1 MTTDTR
7 WKTALTERFGIRYPI
22 FAFSHSVDVVIEV
35 SKAGGFGVFGGTR
48 NTPTEIQ
55 AALQRIREG
64 IGSHPFGIDL
74 VIPKGM
80 PAHNNREDIE
90 AQIPSEHKAFVDHI
104 YEKYN
109 VPAATRP
116 GMRTRFVRSEET
128 AMQQVRVVLES
139 DVDLLALGVGSPP
152 DVIALAKDRGKTV
165 LSLVGQ
171 PKHAV
176 RAIAAGADI
185 LVAQG
190 YDAGG
195 HTGEIGT
202 FSLVPQIVDIAQ
214 GRPVIAAGGVVSG
227 RHVAAA
233 LAMGAQ
239 GVWTGT
245 RWLLTRENHTDP
257 IILEKL
263 IAAESADTIV
273 SRSESGKTFR
283 QIRSGWTDEW
293 HAPGA
298 PEPLKMPYHDILVGD
313 LLGAIDEHKIK
324 PLMHSGAGQGIGMLK
339 SETTVAEV
347 MASLVQETEAALDAL
362 AGRRR

>member
-1 MTTDTR
+1 MTDKR
-7 WKTALTERFGIRYPI
+7 WTTAITKRFGITYPI
-22 FAFSHSVDVVIEV
+22 FAFSHSVDVVIAV

-48 NTPTEIQ
+48 STPDEIE
-55 AALQRIREG
+55 AALHAIRAG
-64 IGSHPFGIDL
+64 IGDKPFGIDL
-74 VIPKGM
+74 VIPQGM
-80 PAHNNREDIE
+80 PAKNNREDIE
-90 AQIPSEHKAFVDHI
+90 AEIPAGHKAFVEHI
-104 YEKYN
+104 YEKYS
-109 VPAATRP
+109 VPAPTKP

-128 AMQQVRVVLES
+128 ARQQVRVVLES
-139 DVDLLALGVGSPP
+139 DVNLLALGVGSPP
-152 DVIALAKDRGKTV
+152 DVISLAKERGKTV

-176 RAIAAGADI
+176 KAIAAGADI

-202 FSLVPQIVDIAQ
+202 FSLVPQIVDIAG
-214 GRPVIAAGGVVSG
+214 GRPVLAAGGVVSG
-227 RHVAAA
+227 RHIAAA

-245 RWLLTRENHTDP
+245 RWLLTAENHTDP
-257 IILEKL
+257 RILAKL

-283 QIRSGWTDEW
+283 QIKSAWTDEW
-293 HAPGA
+293 HAPDA
-298 PEPLKMPYHDILVGD
+298 PQPLKMPYHDILVGD
-313 LLGAIDEHKIK
+313 LLGAIDEHKVE

-339 SETTVAEV
+339 SATTVASV
-347 MASLVQETEAALDAL
+347 MSDLVSETEAALDAL
-362 AGRRR
+362 RGAAE